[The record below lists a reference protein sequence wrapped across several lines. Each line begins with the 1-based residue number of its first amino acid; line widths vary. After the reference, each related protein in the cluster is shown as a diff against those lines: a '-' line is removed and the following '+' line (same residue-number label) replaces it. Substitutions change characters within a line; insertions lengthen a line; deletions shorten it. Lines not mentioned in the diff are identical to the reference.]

1 MNTATLLAALSLFV
15 FTLKIL
21 MVWSRTNFAGNPVWQ
36 AISFLNSSLLYPWFI
51 WGGYQ
56 FSESLRE
63 KNVRTVHDLNK
74 DYQLELQKELSK
86 RYEVER
92 KLQGVFLEVEHL
104 RRDHQ
109 SELRELKLSFEKASR
124 TAADANDQ
132 ALRSLL

>member
-1 MNTATLLAALSLFV
+1 MNSVTLLAALSLFV

-21 MVWSRTNFAGNPVWQ
+21 MIWSRTNFAGNPVWQ
-36 AISFLNSSLLYPWFI
+36 AVSFLNSSLLYPWFI

-56 FSESLRE
+56 LSESLRE
-63 KNVRTVHDLNK
+63 KNVSSVYELNK
-74 DYQLELQKELSK
+74 VHQLELQKEVSK

-92 KLQGVFLEVEHL
+92 KLEGVSLEVERL

-109 SELRELKLSFEKASR
+109 SELRDLKLNFEKASR